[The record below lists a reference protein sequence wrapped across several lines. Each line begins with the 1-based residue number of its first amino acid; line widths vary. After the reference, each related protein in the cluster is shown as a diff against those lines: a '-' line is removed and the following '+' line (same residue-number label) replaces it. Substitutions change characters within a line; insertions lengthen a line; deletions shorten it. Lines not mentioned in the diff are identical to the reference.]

1 MIYKHV
7 TVSKREY
14 ATQLGLEGGPDGL
27 VKPINETAAASVAKT
42 LKQYYCPRTKES
54 PFPAQRMILKKTGL
68 NSALVTPI
76 IVNGDKFAGCIVA
89 CVEREDA
96 FGETDR
102 TLMENV
108 ASMLGAAIYS
118 KRLRVASEVSNK
130 ISRDM
135 LHSMIPPK
143 ASTYQKKEMDRN
155 ACSDIY

>member
-27 VKPINETAAASVAKT
+27 VKPINETAAALVSTT
-42 LKQYYCPRTKES
+42 LKQHYCPRTKES
-54 PFPAQRMILKKTGL
+54 PYPAQRMVGKMGL
-68 NSALVTPI
+68 NSALLTPI
-76 IVNGDKFAGCIVA
+76 IVDGDKFAGCIVA

-118 KRLRVASEVSNK
+118 KRLKLASEISNK
-130 ISRDM
+130 ISRDI

-143 ASTYQKKEMDRN
+143 VSTKTMKWTVMM
-155 ACSDIY
+155 CSNSY